1 VAHVQASATRFKRSS
16 FHTPAASREKTAS
29 YAKRARSASGTSK
42 AIDCRVTGEGFAVAQ
57 ADEIHPKDQCF
68 SRPHAPEGIICSVE
82 PKGSEAEF
90 WRGVEYSSRFFMGDA
105 DVQRALVKI
114 VAELEAAKIPYAIA
128 GAMALNWYGYRRV
141 TTDVDLLL
149 TREGLK
155 ELKERVLGRGYLEK
169 SPGSKGMRDTEHNV
183 GIDILIT
190 GDFPGDGKPKPVSF
204 PDPATVAS
212 TGESARY
219 LPLPKLIELKLASGL
234 SAAHRVKDIADVV
247 ELIRAVKL
255 PRELGA
261 ELDAS
266 VRAKY
271 DELWLAVQAAGDEDY

>member
-1 VAHVQASATRFKRSS
+1 
-16 FHTPAASREKTAS
+16 
-29 YAKRARSASGTSK
+29 
-42 AIDCRVTGEGFAVAQ
+42 
-57 ADEIHPKDQCF
+57 
-68 SRPHAPEGIICSVE
+68 VE

-90 WRGVEYSSRFFMGDA
+90 WRGVGYSSRFFKGDA

-114 VAELEAAKIPYAIA
+114 VAELESAKIPYAIA
-128 GAMALNWYGYRRV
+128 GSMALNWYGDSRV
-141 TTDVDLLL
+141 TTLVELLL
-149 TREGLK
+149 TRAGLK
-155 ELKERVLGRGYLEK
+155 ELKQRILGRGYLEK
-169 SPGSKGMRDTEHNV
+169 FPASKGMRDTEHNV

-204 PDPATVAS
+204 PDPAAVAVAD
-212 TGESARY
+212 GSARY
-219 LPLPKLIELKLASGL
+219 LPLPKLVELKLASGL

-247 ELIRAVKL
+247 ELIRATKL

-261 ELDAS
+261 DLDAS